1 MGFSYQL
8 NALTEDELAKA
19 AKEEIGETSNLMEV
33 ASPQSLS
40 QTSKIVYMT

>member
-19 AKEEIGETSNLMEV
+19 AKEEFGETSNLMQV
-33 ASPQSLS
+33 AGCLYDLIQR
-40 QTSKIVYMT
+40 TFA